1 MKTLR
6 LVFSRIGTYFSR
18 NKTIFVLYIV
28 GMVVCVITLIFLYG
42 NLMSS
47 KPRIFR
53 NESYCRSVSVYFRD
67 PVTLTDDDI
76 EELRDFYMDGKIQEI
91 KFSAVLDKNGNDSF
105 DFFTGDIYEGE
116 GTQPAMC
123 YIDRDSDIDPDDYI
137 IVDSYLNNNDDMM
150 VNPKPNIFSKDQLKQ
165 SVAAAPKDKNG
176 SIRIQGEDFNIV
188 ENVASDDYVIPIEK
202 YMSSNI
208 RTCYMQIYTDS
219 IWSKF
224 AVTEYVNYLKAVFD
238 DANYSYTIFDPLPFY
253 GELEA
258 QNLQNMGMLMVVF
271 GCTILSF
278 MFLLKYLMDCARYE
292 NGILMMVGAK
302 RTHILLMNFLENII
316 LTLFC
321 ITAAS
326 LIHIGFYRVFFSK
339 ISLFENLEYHL
350 EDYLIIAG
358 LILVASII
366 IQIPFMIVY
375 WKNNIKNI
383 KEGGR

>member
-28 GMVVCVITLIFLYG
+28 GMIVCVITLIFLYG
-42 NLMSS
+42 NFMSS
-47 KPRIFR
+47 KSGIYK
-53 NESYCRSVSVYFRD
+53 NEFSCRSVRVYFRN
-67 PVTLTDDDI
+67 PVTLTNNDI
-76 EELRDFYMDGKIQEI
+76 EEFQNFYMDGKIQEI
-91 KFSAVLDKNGNDSF
+91 QLSAVLDKNGNDSF
-105 DFFTGDIYEGE
+105 DFCTEDIYEGE

-123 YIDRDSDIDPDDYI
+123 YIDGDPDIDPDDYI
-137 IVDSYLNNNDDMM
+137 IVDSYLNNNNDMM
-150 VNPKPNIFSKDQLKQ
+150 ANPKPNLFSNDQLKQ

-188 ENVASDDYVIPIEK
+188 ENITSDNYVIPIEK

-208 RTCYMQIYTDS
+208 RTCYMHIYTDS
-219 IWSKF
+219 IWSEF
-224 AVTEYVNYLKAVFD
+224 AITEYVNYLKAVFD
-238 DANYSYTIFDPLPFY
+238 DANYSYSIYDPLPFY
-253 GELEA
+253 QDLNN
-258 QNLQNMGMLMVVF
+258 QNIQNIQMLMVVF
-271 GCTILSF
+271 GCTMLSF

-321 ITAAS
+321 IIAAS
-326 LIHIGFYRVFFSK
+326 LIHIGLYSVFFSK
-339 ISLFENLEYHL
+339 INIFEKLEYYPQ
-350 EDYLIIAG
+350 DYVIIAG
-358 LILVASII
+358 MVLAALII

-375 WKNNIKNI
+375 WKNNIKSI